1 MQALT
6 AERTASIP
14 RLWPAI
20 RGNKRDF
27 AQRPLPSII
36 IATCWGIMPASGII
50 LVELGLV
57 KYMEQNYT
65 LISPIKQ
72 TLTQP
77 L

>member
-6 AERTASIP
+6 AARTDSIP

-36 IATCWGIMPASGII
+36 IATCWGTISVSGII

-72 TLTQP
+72 TLIQS